1 MLMCDNLHTGLASKD
16 KARGVVG
23 REQKGIITVDPST
36 ADILKSKLTTVIF
49 PIIYIIVFAVGLPT
63 NMMAL
68 WVFIFRTKKK
78 HPAAIYMAN
87 LALSDIL
94 FVVCIPLKIAYH
106 FKENNWTYGEGLCK
120 VLVGFFYGNMYCSIL
135 FITCLSVQRYWVI
148 AHPLSEQRKNNQIA
162 TGVCIAIWIF
172 IWLSTTP
179 LYMYKQTAHINN
191 LNITTC
197 HDVNIIHNIE
207 DPFPDVKHA
216 FIYFMF
222 MGGFVFLVPTLIS
235 IVAYACL
242 LKTLAGS
249 MGDNS
254 VGKSRNKA
262 VVLIITVLV
271 TFLICFIPSNIMLLI
286 HYYLLKDGN
295 LNNAYGFYITTLCL
309 SSLNSC
315 LDPFIYYFVSEDFR
329 DNVRNTLLCRSNRT
343 VDRMKVSFNSLKYSK
358 KTNTYTSDNS
368 NTQTSN
374 C

>member
-1 MLMCDNLHTGLASKD
+1 MLMCVNLHTGLANKD
-16 KARGVVG
+16 KSRGNIGLVH
-23 REQKGIITVDPST
+23 KGSVTVDGST
-36 ADILKSKLTTVIF
+36 AEILKSKLTTVLL

-63 NMMAL
+63 NVMAL

-94 FVVCIPLKIAYH
+94 FVVWIPLKIAYH
-106 FKENNWTYGEGLCK
+106 FKGNNWTYGEGLCK

-148 AHPLSEQRKNNQIA
+148 AHPLSEQRKNNRMA

-179 LYMYKQTAHINN
+179 LYMYNQTAYISN

-197 HDVNIIHNIE
+197 HDVNIIHDIE

-216 FIYFMF
+216 FFYFMF
-222 MGGFVFLVPTLIS
+222 MGGFVFLIPTLIS
-235 IVAYACL
+235 IVAYTCL
-242 LKTLAGS
+242 LNTLAGS
-249 MGDNS
+249 TGDNS
-254 VGKSRNKA
+254 VGKNRNKA

-286 HYYLLKDGN
+286 HITLLKNGM
-295 LNNAYGFYITTLCL
+295 LNNGYGFYITTLCL

-315 LDPFIYYFVSEDFR
+315 LDPFIYYYVSEDFR

-358 KTNTYTSDNS
+358 KTNTYTSNS